1 MNSQTVDR
9 FILQWCHTH
18 VGCIKC
24 IVVDYQSLKSKCVMF
39 ERNNS
44 FEWRKSSSL
53 YPLARGQETNA
64 RYRCSRTCNNLDH
77 VFPER
82 KQLQPMV
89 SIHCSSQLFQ
99 TKLGF
104 WSKQEFIL
112 QSIMIT
118 TVDSAQA
125 VDVTKHDCLT
135 VASPC
140 TRKQFIQI
148 FSLTVGWHF

>member
-1 MNSQTVDR
+1 MNSQTVDK
-9 FILQWCHTH
+9 FILQWCRTH

-44 FEWRKSSSL
+44 FERRKSSSL

-64 RYRCSRTCNNLDH
+64 RYRCSREHNNFGSR
-77 VFPER
+77 VPR
-82 KQLQPMV
+82 GKQLQPML
-89 SIHCSSQLFQ
+89 SLHCSSQLFQ
-99 TKLGF
+99 TKLSF
-104 WSKQEFIL
+104 WSKQEFHL

-118 TVDSAQA
+118 KVDSAQA
-125 VDVTKHDCLT
+125 ADVTKHDCLT

-148 FSLTVGWHF
+148 LSLAVGWHF